1 LAISRD
7 GLNEAL
13 APDEIFLADG
23 TYADGNGWSDTP
35 NGLNNAD
42 QRMKAIARARHERV
56 NGIMKQFHCLR
67 DCFRHHRT
75 KHGRVF
81 TACANVVQAML
92 QLENP
97 SFLVEYDDNYDN

>member
-1 LAISRD
+1 MAISRD

-13 APDEIFLADG
+13 AADELFLADG
-23 TYADGNGWSDTP
+23 TYSDGNGWSLTP

-42 QRMKAIARARHERV
+42 QYMKAVARARHEGV
-56 NGIMKQFHCLR
+56 NGLLKNFHCLR

-75 KHGRVF
+75 KHGQVL
-81 TACANVVQAML
+81 TACANIVQAII

-97 SFLVEYDDNYDN
+97 TFQVNYDDNYHN